1 MTSEHRHYARID
13 DDGAEGAGAGEG
25 AKGVEAA
32 VGRAEEEAGAGA
44 EEDDSNWPDW
54 SILIHNRVLQIFF
67 FAFVN
72 MLLLVMAMAMRQLLL
87 LGEAAISVM

>member
-44 EEDDSNWPDW
+44 EEDGSSDP
-54 SILIHNRVLQIFF
+54 LARALRVLGNTIMGSSRFQ
-67 FAFVN
+67 
-72 MLLLVMAMAMRQLLL
+72 
-87 LGEAAISVM
+87 